1 MPISEFYIQFSGR
14 KGIVATD
21 AEEALDCFY
30 RDAAVQELQI
40 EEAQVVDSVPVEDEP

>member
-1 MPISEFYIQFSGR
+1 MTEFYIQFSGR

-21 AEEALDCFY
+21 AEEALDTFY

-40 EEAQVVDSVPVEDEP
+40 ENAEVVDSVPVEEDI